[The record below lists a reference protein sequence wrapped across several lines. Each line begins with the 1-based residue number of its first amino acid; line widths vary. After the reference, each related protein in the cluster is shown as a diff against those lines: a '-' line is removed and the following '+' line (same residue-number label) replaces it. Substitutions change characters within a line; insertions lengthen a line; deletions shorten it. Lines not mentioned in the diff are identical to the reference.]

1 MNLNDAIPQIISVGT
16 NGCNY
21 DIMTDDIINQL
32 KAWSELC
39 QFEVTKIAADTLELQ
54 FITLPVDLQAFCE
67 NIYQFCPDTIDQ
79 GYGLFTEM
87 SEAGASLGMDLPN
100 NIDELM
106 DEEDSPEIRYGLELM
121 RRDLEQNKT
130 LVLWWD

>member
-1 MNLNDAIPQIISVGT
+1 MNLDDAISYIISVGT

-21 DIMTDDIINQL
+21 DIMTDDIISQL

-39 QFEVTKIAADTLELQ
+39 QFEITEIAEDRLELQ
-54 FITLPVDLQAFCE
+54 FITLPDDLKAFCQ

-87 SEAGASLGMDLPN
+87 TDDAASLGMNLPN
-100 NIDELM
+100 NIYELM
-106 DEEDSPEIRYGLELM
+106 EDGASPETRYGLELM
-121 RRDLEQNKT
+121 QRDLAQNKIV
-130 LVLWWD
+130 VLWWD

>member
-1 MNLNDAIPQIISVGT
+1 MNLDDAISHIISVGT

-32 KAWSELC
+32 KAWSGLC
-39 QFEVTKIAADTLELQ
+39 QFEITEIGEDRLELQ
-54 FITLPVDLQAFCE
+54 FITLPDDLKAFCQH
-67 NIYQFCPDTIDQ
+67 IYQFCPDTIDQ
-79 GYGLFTEM
+79 GYGLFTEI
-87 SEAGASLGMDLPN
+87 SEDRASLGMDLPN

-106 DEEDSPEIRYGLELM
+106 GDGDSSQIRYGLELM
-121 RRDLEQNKT
+121 QQDLAQNKT

>member
-1 MNLNDAIPQIISVGT
+1 MNLNDAISQIISVGT

-39 QFEVTKIAADTLELQ
+39 QLEVTKIAEDTLELQ

-67 NIYQFCPDTIDQ
+67 DIYQFCPDTIDQ
-79 GYGLFTEM
+79 GYGLCTEM
-87 SEAGASLGMDLPN
+87 DEAGTSFGMDLPN
-100 NIDELM
+100 NIYELM
-106 DEEDSPEIRYGLELM
+106 EMIL
-121 RRDLEQNKT
+121 N
-130 LVLWWD
+130 

>member
-1 MNLNDAIPQIISVGT
+1 MHLNDAIPQIISIGT

-32 KAWSELC
+32 KAWSGLC
-39 QFEVTKIAADTLELQ
+39 QFEITEIGEDRLELQ
-54 FITLPVDLQAFCE
+54 FITLPDDLKAFCQH
-67 NIYQFCPDTIDQ
+67 IYQFCPDTIDQ

-87 SEAGASLGMDLPN
+87 TEDAASLGMNLPN
-100 NIDELM
+100 NIYELM
-106 DEEDSPEIRYGLELM
+106 EDGDSPETRYGLELM
-121 RRDLEQNKT
+121 QQDLAQNKT